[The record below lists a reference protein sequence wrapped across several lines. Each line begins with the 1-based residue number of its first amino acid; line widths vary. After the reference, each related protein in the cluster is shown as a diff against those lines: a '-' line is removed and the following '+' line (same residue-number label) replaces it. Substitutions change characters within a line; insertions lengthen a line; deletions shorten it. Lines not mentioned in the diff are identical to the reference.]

1 MAFVLRKLI
10 SRMLF
15 PVPLVFLLA
24 GLAVILWCV
33 GRRRDRPGLRSSAG
47 LKRAA
52 AAAAGSAL
60 VIFWLLSTAPVADAF
75 LLSLERRYDPLESL
89 PSEVD
94 LIVVLGAGHS
104 EWERFPGSAQLGD
117 AGLARTTEAVRLL
130 RTSDRV
136 LTTVFT
142 GYAGQGAIPTA
153 EVARR
158 TAVSLGMPSEATDVL
173 TTPRD
178 TREEARAV
186 REYLYSERGQD
197 SSTGRIVLI
206 TSASHMPRAVR
217 EFQGAG
223 LTVLPAPAGYRA
235 FRGAYSAWSYLPGAV
250 ALQRSERAW
259 YEYLGLLW
267 VRLSK
272 P

>member
-1 MAFVLRKLI
+1 
-10 SRMLF
+10 MLF

-24 GLAVILWCV
+24 GLGIALWCV
-33 GRRRDRPGLRSSAG
+33 GHRRERTRNRSASG

-52 AAAAGSAL
+52 AAATGSAL
-60 VIFWLLSTAPVADAF
+60 ALFWLLSTAPIADAF
-75 LLSLERRYDPLESL
+75 LGTLERRYDPLESL

-94 LIVVLGAGHS
+94 LVVVLGAGHI

-117 AGLARTTEAVRLL
+117 AGLARTTEAVRLV
-130 RTSDRV
+130 RTSDRA
-136 LTTVFT
+136 LMTVFT

-158 TAVSLGMPSEATDVL
+158 TAISLGMPADATRVL
-173 TTPRD
+173 AAPRD
-178 TREEARAV
+178 TREEAQAV
-186 REYLYSERGQD
+186 RDYLRLSDMGEDGSDR
-197 SSTGRIVLI
+197 TVVLI

-217 EFQGAG
+217 EFQAAG
-223 LTVLPAPAGYRA
+223 LAVVPAPAGYRA
-235 FRGAYSAWSYLPGAV
+235 FRGGYSAWSYLPSAV

-259 YEYLGLLW
+259 YEYLGLFWL
-267 VRLSK
+267 RLSV